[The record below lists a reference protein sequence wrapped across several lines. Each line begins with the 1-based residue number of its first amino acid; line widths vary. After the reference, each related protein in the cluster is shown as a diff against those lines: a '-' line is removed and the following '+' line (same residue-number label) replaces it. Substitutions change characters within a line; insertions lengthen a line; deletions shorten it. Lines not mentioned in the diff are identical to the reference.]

1 MGPLL
6 FLFPDDED
14 DGGGLLEAAE
24 DGRELFF
31 VEERSFIDFILLLI
45 HNVVIF
51 GTFVTPFLC
60 LASKRSA
67 DA

>member
-6 FLFPDDED
+6 FLFPDED

-31 VEERSFIDFILLLI
+31 VEERSFIDFI
-45 HNVVIF
+45 VVNSQMSLF
-51 GTFVTPFLC
+51 LALSRRFLPFTDR
-60 LASKRSA
+60 AVKP
-67 DA
+67 